1 MKSKLLLLIF
11 PVLISCQG
19 SESKRT
25 SNNQPHE
32 QFLSDI
38 SLNSKVV
45 INDITEIKRQPSDD
59 INLVTKYPLS
69 KEKKEEY
76 DKNGTLTNNSDIS
89 DSTIYKIISYNLI
102 NEKNEKVEIVE
113 DGSSKSLQKF
123 ALSDYNKLLYQ
134 NLGIKFKLNKKFET
148 LKGSINIEFEIS
160 KTDRKEAKVPVNV
173 SIHDKISE

>member
-11 PVLISCQG
+11 PVLINCQG
-19 SESKRT
+19 SESNKPNT
-25 SNNQPHE
+25 NQQYK
-32 QFLSDI
+32 QFLNDI
-38 SLNSKVV
+38 SSNSKVV
-45 INDITEIKRQPSDD
+45 ITDITEIKRQPSDD

-69 KEKKEEY
+69 KAKKEEY
-76 DKNGTLTNNSDIS
+76 DKNGALANDTDIS
-89 DSTIYKIISYNLI
+89 DSTIYKIKSYNLI

-113 DGSSKSLQKF
+113 DGSSNNLQKF

-134 NLGIKFKLNKKFET
+134 NLGIEFKLNKKFET

-160 KTDRKEAKVPVNV
+160 KNDKKEVKVPVNI